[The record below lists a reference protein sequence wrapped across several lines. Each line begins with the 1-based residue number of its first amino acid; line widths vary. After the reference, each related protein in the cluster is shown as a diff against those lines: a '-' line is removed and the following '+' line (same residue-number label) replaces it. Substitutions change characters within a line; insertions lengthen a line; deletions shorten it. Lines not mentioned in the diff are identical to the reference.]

1 MVGES
6 ACALHCIVE
15 RASPASVEQR
25 SSGRAQA
32 PPLVGV
38 GRNRPDFFDDD
49 VQQGTL
55 PARNTP
61 VEYNFQQ
68 CRLKG
73 SLTASMKVRPCAALT
88 HSPGQH
94 RHLSRAPFA
103 FWGCVAATSRPN
115 RPVCEL
121 AHTRGSQLAVERHPS
136 VADAYVILASTILTA
151 PAFRRGFFICRTVN
165 RRRCSP
171 SGDRPMAEPS
181 STARE
186 SRPRPLLS
194 GNWRVVLAGSAATLG
209 GQGLQ
214 QNDECG

>member
-94 RHLSRAPFA
+94 RHLSRAPFGFREDA
-103 FWGCVAATSRPN
+103 SRPHPRPN

-136 VADAYVILASTILTA
+136 VADAYVILALDDIDSPGFSSGLFIRGTA
-151 PAFRRGFFICRTVN
+151 N
-165 RRRCSP
+165 RRRP
-171 SGDRPMAEPS
+171 SHHE
-181 STARE
+181 
-186 SRPRPLLS
+186 
-194 GNWRVVLAGSAATLG
+194 
-209 GQGLQ
+209 
-214 QNDECG
+214 